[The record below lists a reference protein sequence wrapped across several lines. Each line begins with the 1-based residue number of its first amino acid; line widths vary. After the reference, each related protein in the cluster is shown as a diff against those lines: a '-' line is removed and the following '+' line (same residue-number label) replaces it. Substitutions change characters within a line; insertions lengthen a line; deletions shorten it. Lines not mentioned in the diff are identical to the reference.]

1 MPANRIAGRLGG
13 EMKSFKISELDIGM
27 PAVLAGAGVL
37 TLIICLIVLIPGKE
51 TDTDTQATEAA
62 VAGLE
67 NRVVE
72 MENRLNNALA
82 ALEAKT
88 AETPSEE
95 ASSEAVSERT
105 MVIQSL
111 TEQVASLQ
119 KKIEHIDSRQGN
131 LEQRVVSL
139 SSTAQ
144 TGKSNT
150 QRPSTKTVSK
160 KETASAPAARSTPK
174 KAPERK
180 VAAKTPA
187 KKTDVS
193 AKPPVASSAGY
204 HVVAAGETRYGI
216 ARRYGLNVAELDRL
230 NGFTS
235 ETIIQPGQKI
245 RVRK

>member
-1 MPANRIAGRLGG
+1 
-13 EMKSFKISELDIGM
+13 MKSFKISELDIGM

-95 ASSEAVSERT
+95 ASSDALSSEAVSERT

-144 TGKSNT
+144 AGKSNT

>member
-95 ASSEAVSERT
+95 ASSDAVSERT